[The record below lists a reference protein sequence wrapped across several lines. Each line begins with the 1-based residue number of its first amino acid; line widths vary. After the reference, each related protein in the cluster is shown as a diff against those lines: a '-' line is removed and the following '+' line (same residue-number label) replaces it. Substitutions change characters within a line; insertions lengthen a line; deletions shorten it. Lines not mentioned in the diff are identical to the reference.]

1 MVITKRKGGTKME
14 KKIDE
19 KKLLSEAKKARENA
33 YAPFSGFTVGA
44 ALLTK
49 SGKIYRGCNIESSV
63 MSPSLCAER
72 VALAKA
78 ISEGEKDFVAIAIA
92 GALEGET
99 SKEPCYPCG
108 VCRQA
113 LSEHVSLSS
122 FQIITEE
129 NGKPSTCT
137 LSDLLPKAF
146 IFEK

>member
-1 MVITKRKGGTKME
+1 MARRKGGTEMD
-14 KKIDE
+14 KKADE
-19 KKLLSEAKKARENA
+19 KKLLNEAKKARENA
-33 YAPFSGFTVGA
+33 YAPFSGFAVGA

-113 LSEHVSLSS
+113 LSEHVKLSA
-122 FQIITEE
+122 FTVITEE
-129 NGKPSTCT
+129 NGKEITCT
-137 LSDLLPKAF
+137 LEDLLPNAF

>member
-1 MVITKRKGGTKME
+1 MARRKGGTEMD
-14 KKIDE
+14 KKTDE
-19 KKLLSEAKKARENA
+19 KKLLNEAKKARENA
-33 YAPFSGFTVGA
+33 YAPFSGFAVGA

-113 LSEHVSLSS
+113 LSEHVKLSA
-122 FQIITEE
+122 FTVITEE
-129 NGKPSTCT
+129 NGKEITCT
-137 LSDLLPKAF
+137 LEELLPRAF
-146 IFEK
+146 VFEK

>member
-1 MVITKRKGGTKME
+1 ME

-33 YAPFSGFTVGA
+33 YAPFSGFAVGA

-108 VCRQA
+108 VCRQT
-113 LSEHVSLSS
+113 LSEHVGIRS
-122 FQIITEE
+122 FKVIVEE
-129 NGKPSTCT
+129 DGKAKNCT
-137 LSDLLPKAF
+137 LEDLLPNAF

>member
-19 KKLLSEAKKARENA
+19 KKLLSEAKEARKNA
-33 YAPFSGFTVGA
+33 YVPFSGFTVGA

-49 SGKIYRGCNIESSV
+49 DGKIYRGCNIESSV

-78 ISEGEKDFVAIAIA
+78 ISEGEKDFLAIAIV
-92 GALEGET
+92 GAPKDEEA
-99 SKEPCYPCG
+99 KDACYPCG
-108 VCRQA
+108 VCRQT
-113 LSEHVSLSS
+113 LSEHVDLAT

-129 NGKPSTCT
+129 NGKPKTCT
-137 LSDLLPKAF
+137 LSALLPKAF
-146 IFEK
+146 IFDK